1 MKIVSK
7 DGNTWMEKGKDGK
20 TSVGF
25 TKALIQELEECWHM
39 LPAASNKVVIKE
51 GQPLCSVETNDGLF
65 CVASPT
71 AGVITFFDN
80 RAMNFPDKI
89 VEETIIATI
98 SEEVSKEEP
107 SALDRALADLA
118 RLEAEREQPVRA
130 RLQPRAIPAGWNWE
144 EPNQPVPRLRPAQP
158 IAAQRFFA
166 DEMVNVREEQQ

>member
-98 SEEVSKEEP
+98 SEEVEP

-118 RLEAEREQPVRA
+118 RLEAER
-130 RLQPRAIPAGWNWE
+130 PAE
-144 EPNQPVPRLRPAQP
+144 RPRLRPQVAPAPADLWAGADQPIPRFRPAQP

-166 DEMVNVREEQQ
+166 DEIEVREEQQ

>member
-71 AGVITFFDN
+71 AGVITLFDN

-89 VEETIIATI
+89 GEETIIATI

-118 RLEAEREQPVRA
+118 RLDAEERA
-130 RLQPRAIPAGWNWE
+130 RLQPRVAQAPVDLWANDD
-144 EPNQPVPRLRPAQP
+144 PVPRFRPAQP
-158 IAAQRFFA
+158 IAAAPAQQRFFLDGA
-166 DEMVNVREEQQ
+166 AIRNEEQL

>member
-89 VEETIIATI
+89 GEETIIATI

-118 RLEAEREQPVRA
+118 ALETQRAAEQPA
-130 RLQPRAIPAGWNWE
+130 R
-144 EPNQPVPRLRPAQP
+144 PRLRPQVARNIDWNLPPLGGIAPAQP
-158 IAAQRFFA
+158 QQRFFA
-166 DEMVNVREEQQ
+166 NEMVNVREEQQ